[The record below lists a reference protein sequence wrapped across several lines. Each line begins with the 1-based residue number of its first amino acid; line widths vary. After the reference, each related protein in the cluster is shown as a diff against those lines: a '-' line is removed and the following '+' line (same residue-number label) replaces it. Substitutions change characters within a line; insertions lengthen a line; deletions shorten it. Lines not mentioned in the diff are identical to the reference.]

1 MKVLRLHISLSWC
14 LGSRNRFFITPICN
28 KFFWD
33 TLWISWFV
41 QYQLFQIS
49 LKTSDMSGNLVV
61 LVSIEILLNIN
72 NRNLDHS
79 HDDATAQICDG
90 VGTLVHSATLAD
102 VSLEGFLHDQVPVG
116 TRTQV

>member
-1 MKVLRLHISLSWC
+1 MVCAISTIP
-14 LGSRNRFFITPICN
+14 NITYNPI
-28 KFFWD
+28 
-33 TLWISWFV
+33 
-41 QYQLFQIS
+41 
-49 LKTSDMSGNLVV
+49 SDMIGNLVV
-61 LVSIEILLNIN
+61 LVSIEILININ

>member
-1 MKVLRLHISLSWC
+1 MVCAISTIP
-14 LGSRNRFFITPICN
+14 NITYN
-28 KFFWD
+28 
-33 TLWISWFV
+33 
-41 QYQLFQIS
+41 QIS
-49 LKTSDMSGNLVV
+49 DMIGNLVV
-61 LVSIEILLNIN
+61 LVSIIININ

-79 HDDATAQICDG
+79 HDDANGQICDG